1 MYFYDLRKNGK
12 GILQFFKKEKGDD
25 NHRIWKGM
33 KNNKVCESPKCPVK
47 KTQGVE
53 KATLI
58 YS

>member
-53 KATLI
+53 KG
-58 YS
+58 